1 MTAYHVYYWIANLN
15 QRSCFLAY
23 SFFSPLVMIDLM
35 FIATG
40 QKLWKFS
47 KSLQIS
53 KSIQTLFIL
62 LVIVN
67 IGLVLCAVLKKQN
80 KKTDCSFCHSF
91 CYKLGIIRWVPF
103 FFVPPPLW
111 NNFPFFIQVAHL
123 ETRMNLTSL
132 SKK

>member
-103 FFVPPPLW
+103 FFVPPPSGII
-111 NNFPFFIQVAHL
+111 FPFSYKLHTWRL
-123 ETRMNLTSL
+123 E
-132 SKK
+132 